1 MIGVIIYSVIW
12 IVIASSS
19 VGRAI
24 DNKVSFSFSDIFVGF
39 SLYMGVFFFITH
51 YAVNNQFSSVKYH
64 EWIISTLWI
73 ITILSIFRFR
83 LFRLNWIYLVMIF
96 AYLYFAI
103 KLSMR
108 YTLGEQMGDSIYL
121 FNIVNKNIDVPI
133 LNSFNNATGEISS
146 EYSLSLNKS
155 YVSFYFFFST
165 LYHQVSQ
172 WITNMR
178 IEYLPPYVL
187 NMWVSNILFYFFSAG
202 FIIDLCNK
210 IKARKLI
217 IWILMLV
224 WLGLYTGSIY
234 YNITL
239 PHIVVTYLVLYAAY
253 IILLSYE
260 YFQSFNKFLL
270 AKITILIFA
279 MNGFGGTGALF
290 VMVFSFGLVSTIL
303 LLKNKDAFI
312 VTPILLIPVLE
323 YANIFIQH
331 DKIFILS
338 LIAWLI
344 ITLVCLL
351 IYFNVWLQNLV
362 YRVFPM
368 SLIVLWLGALFYSTR
383 YIEDYWSKFA
393 GFTVP
398 QFGADRTQ
406 DYFSFTNSSLIVRNI
421 FYYLLLISLLLV
433 RKTRNV
439 GIMLFVILLFFVNPY
454 MKPLIAEKVS
464 RYDVYNRIFFTIFN
478 SGSVGLGLYAFYE
491 ILKKYFRKFH
501 KVFVIALIIIMLIPT
516 YKQINSYFYPTYMP
530 QETDFNPLYKMG
542 DQQVEI
548 LEFTRQYIKD
558 EEIEN
563 PKIVSQIFGT
573 AMYSPDFVTLG
584 YNVIQQRGGPGII
597 GNELYQIFYTPAIPG
612 DHRPEITINLRQSCK
627 YAWEKEVDFAIY
639 DKAFSVYDEEAGN
652 YVPVYWYMH
661 YCGSK
666 FLYENDRYIL
676 FQVPRDLLKRE

>member
-1 MIGVIIYSVIW
+1 M
-12 IVIASSS
+12 
-19 VGRAI
+19 
-24 DNKVSFSFSDIFVGF
+24 
-39 SLYMGVFFFITH
+39 
-51 YAVNNQFSSVKYH
+51 
-64 EWIISTLWI
+64 
-73 ITILSIFRFR
+73 
-83 LFRLNWIYLVMIF
+83 
-96 AYLYFAI
+96 
-103 KLSMR
+103 
-108 YTLGEQMGDSIYL
+108 
-121 FNIVNKNIDVPI
+121 
-133 LNSFNNATGEISS
+133 
-146 EYSLSLNKS
+146 
-155 YVSFYFFFST
+155 
-165 LYHQVSQ
+165 
-172 WITNMR
+172 
-178 IEYLPPYVL
+178 
-187 NMWVSNILFYFFSAG
+187 
-202 FIIDLCNK
+202 
-210 IKARKLI
+210 
-217 IWILMLV
+217 
-224 WLGLYTGSIY
+224 
-234 YNITL
+234 
-239 PHIVVTYLVLYAAY
+239 VLYAAY
-253 IILLSYE
+253 IVLLSYE

-279 MNGFGGTGALF
+279 MNGFGGSGALF

-338 LIAWLI
+338 LIGWLI
-344 ITLVCLL
+344 TTLVCLL
-351 IYFNVWLQNLV
+351 IYFNVWLQNFV

-368 SLIVLWLGALFYSTR
+368 SLIVLWLGALFYSTQ
-383 YIEDYWSKFA
+383 YIEDYWTKFA

-406 DYFSFTNSSLIVRNI
+406 DYFSFTNLSLIVRNI

-454 MKPLIAEKVS
+454 MKPLIAEKVA

-478 SGSVGLGLYAFYE
+478 SGSVGIGLYAFYE
-491 ILKKYFRKFH
+491 ILKRYFRKFH
-501 KVFVIALIIIMLIPT
+501 KVLVIALLLIMLVPT
-516 YKQINSYFYPTYMP
+516 YKQINSYFYPTYIP

-584 YNVIQQRGGPGII
+584 YNVIQQRGGPEII

-612 DHRPEITINLRQSCK
+612 DHRPEITINLKQSCK